1 MSNLQLLINEH
12 LTNGRFEELGPDYY
26 VCGCGSFFKRCNVR
40 AHLRTNKHANY
51 IERSP
56 LEEGEIIENPEDC
69 TICYESKL
77 TFWQCTTCI
86 HKICTNC
93 SERCEKC
100 PYCRTPIPGH
110 EDVDN
115 GSDEEMHTLE
125 DELEEIWNSVDQLQ
139 MFTRDH
145 NQSINE
151 LNDTIELLVAENHQL
166 RQMFTG
172 MNLHYLDQI
181 RILARDITELRM
193 RS

>member
-125 DELEEIWNSVDQLQ
+125 DEL
-139 MFTRDH
+139 
-145 NQSINE
+145 
-151 LNDTIELLVAENHQL
+151 NDTIELLVAENHQL

-181 RILARDITELRM
+181 RILAREITELRM